1 VSDLEQPQPLPKL
14 RLFVALAV
22 PQSTV
27 EQLLVAQ
34 RPLAEAAQLRGMSLR
49 LTPSHQF
56 HMTLAFLGDVPSD
69 QVQPI
74 IDSARN
80 AAAQYHGCTMTPRG
94 FVALPSVRHARV
106 VAVSWDEPTGELA
119 SFVASLHTGLR
130 ACGCDIEKRA
140 FRAHITV
147 ARLRAP
153 HPFAVEQLG
162 PIPGVEPFF
171 AREIAVIQSELRPQG
186 PAYNRLSSA
195 TLGER

>member
-1 VSDLEQPQPLPKL
+1 MSDLAQPQPLPKL

-22 PQSTV
+22 PQPTV
-27 EQLLVAQ
+27 EQLSAAQ
-34 RPLAEAAQLRGMSLR
+34 RPLAEAAQHRGVSLR

-56 HMTLAFLGDVPSD
+56 HMTLAFLGDVASD
-69 QVQPI
+69 QVQLI

-80 AAAQYHGCTMTPRG
+80 AAAQYHGCTLTPRS
-94 FVALPSVRHARV
+94 FLALPSVRRARV
-106 VAVSWDEPTGELA
+106 VAVSCDEPTGELA
-119 SFVASLHTGLR
+119 RFVASLHTGLR

-162 PIPGVEPFF
+162 PTPEVQPFF
-171 AREIAVIQSELRPQG
+171 AREIAVIQSELRPEG
-186 PAYNRLSSA
+186 AAYRNLSSA